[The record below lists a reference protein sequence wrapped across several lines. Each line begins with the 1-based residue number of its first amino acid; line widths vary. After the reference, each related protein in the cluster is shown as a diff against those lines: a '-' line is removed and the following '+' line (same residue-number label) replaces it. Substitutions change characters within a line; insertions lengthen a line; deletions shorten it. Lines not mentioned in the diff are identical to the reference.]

1 MPLSAAKP
9 TLEQSILAAFEK
21 VMSTAKGA
29 GEENKGAQIRADLA
43 KDLSVAI
50 HDYVTSAQVNIT
62 SVVSTVPPGVPVA
75 TAGSPSAQVG
85 TTVAPGVANHAGFG
99 NLQ

>member
-1 MPLSAAKP
+1 MPLSVAKP

-29 GEENKGAQIRADLA
+29 GEKNEGAKIRKDLA
-43 KDLSVAI
+43 KDLAAAI
-50 HDYVTSAQVNIT
+50 HDYVTAAQVNIA
-62 SVVSTVPPGVPVA
+62 SVVSTVPPGVALMAGPYPGA
-75 TAGSPSAQVG
+75 TI
-85 TTVAPGVANHAGFG
+85 APGVANHAGFG